1 MNFVFV
7 STYYSDH
14 ETALDFL
21 SRLGNFSSLEGYAH
35 YFKYQSQESIEY
47 IKTLNGIVYDKN
59 LTQIFVFISDILTPD
74 IDYQRLLEI
83 KNLKTLYMSSLT
95 PVVSDHLN
103 HTDAI
108 QKERMQYFLRELI
121 KLAEPLKIFRLNGSS
136 YIIS

>member
-7 STYYSDH
+7 SIYYLDH
-14 ETALDFL
+14 EIAQDFL
-21 SRLGNFSSLEGYAH
+21 RRVGNFSVLGGYAH
-35 YFKYQSQESIEY
+35 FFKYQSHESIEF

-59 LTQIFVFISDILTPD
+59 LAQIIVFIPDIFTPD
-74 IDYQRLLEI
+74 IDYHQLLDI

-121 KLAEPLKIFRLNGSS
+121 KLADPLKIFRLNGSS